1 MSMFV
6 CVCLCVYVWK
16 GVRDW
21 VGAGGGDW
29 VFVSVCVIV
38 CVVGCVY
45 VCLYV

>member
-1 MSMFV
+1 M
-6 CVCLCVYVWK
+6 CLCLYVCACVYMFGREW
-16 GVRDW
+16 G
-21 VGAGGGDW
+21 GAEGGDW